1 MRRRQGAHLRAPI
14 RSHPLDKRLR
24 RSLPCRGL
32 LPVPCER
39 RTGGRRCAGGSCR
52 PTRPGTLTGG
62 ASTRPSSPPM
72 TTKVWDVVSVEVGG
86 NVAVGLV
93 VGDVAACGGESVAAG
108 CSSPPPHA
116 TGNNGS
122 DM

>member
-1 MRRRQGAHLRAPI
+1 MRASYRRSPMRRRF
-14 RSHPLDKRLR
+14 
-24 RSLPCRGL
+24 LP
-32 LPVPCER
+32 
-39 RTGGRRCAGGSCR
+39 SDS
-52 PTRPGTLTGG
+52 TRYTPGG

-86 NVAVGLV
+86 YVAVGLV

-116 TGNNGS
+116 TGSNAS
-122 DM
+122 DMIEWHNAPRTPHSSALQLLRQTL